1 LSEQTDPTTY
11 PAPRPAPAPRDTPDA
26 QVLPIE
32 IARLL
37 GDLKCTDIVILDVRQ
52 LSEVQDFL
60 VLATGTSER
69 QIRAVAHQVKHLV
82 EERAQSV
89 YRTSTDDQATW
100 VVIDC
105 VDLVVHLF
113 EPNARGYY
121 DLEAMWADAPQLPW
135 QRSADA
141 PRPGLVATPAE
152 PQPTEAEQSPAP
164 KPKPKPKPKK
174 APTKKAP
181 ASTPVKKKSTKK
193 AAAKP
198 RKKVAKAK
206 AVAKPAKKKVATK
219 ARTGLRVKARAK
231 PKVKPRKPSA
241 KRGRASKRL

>member
-1 LSEQTDPTTY
+1 MSEQTDPTTY
-11 PAPRPAPAPRDTPDA
+11 PAPRPAPATRDTPDA
-26 QVLPIE
+26 EVLPIE

-37 GDLKCTDIVILDVRQ
+37 GDLKCTDIVILDVRK

-82 EERAQSV
+82 EQRAQSV
-89 YRTSTDDQATW
+89 YRTSSDDQATW

-135 QRSADA
+135 QRSTNA
-141 PRPGLVATPAE
+141 PRPGLVATPSE
-152 PQPTEAEQSPAP
+152 PQPTEPEQSPAP
-164 KPKPKPKPKK
+164 APKPKPKK

-193 AAAKP
+193 APAKP

-206 AVAKPAKKKVATK
+206 PVAKPAKKKVATK

-241 KRGRASKRL
+241 KRGVASKRR

>member
-1 LSEQTDPTTY
+1 MSEQTDPTTY
-11 PAPRPAPAPRDTPDA
+11 PAPRPTPAPRDTPDA
-26 QVLPIE
+26 EVLPIE

-37 GDLKCTDIVILDVRQ
+37 GDLKCTDIVILDVRK

-82 EERAQSV
+82 EQRAQSV
-89 YRTSTDDQATW
+89 YRTSSDDQATW

-135 QRSADA
+135 QRSTNA
-141 PRPGLVATPAE
+141 PRPGLVTTPSE
-152 PQPTEAEQSPAP
+152 PQPTQAEQSPAP
-164 KPKPKPKPKK
+164 APKPKPKK

-181 ASTPVKKKSTKK
+181 ASTPVKKKSTNK
-193 AAAKP
+193 APAKP

-206 AVAKPAKKKVATK
+206 PVAKPAKKKVATK

-241 KRGRASKRL
+241 KRGVASKGR

>member
-1 LSEQTDPTTY
+1 MSEQSDPTTY
-11 PAPRPAPAPRDTPDA
+11 PAPRPAPATRDTPDA
-26 QVLPIE
+26 EVLPIE

-37 GDLKCTDIVILDVRQ
+37 GDLKCTDIVILDVRK

-82 EERAQSV
+82 EQRAQSV

-141 PRPGLVATPAE
+141 PRPGLVATPSE
-152 PQPTEAEQSPAP
+152 PQPNQAEQSPA
-164 KPKPKPKPKK
+164 PKPKPKK

-206 AVAKPAKKKVATK
+206 PVAKPAKRKVATK

-241 KRGRASKRL
+241 KRGRASKRR

>member
-1 LSEQTDPTTY
+1 MSEQTDPTTY

-26 QVLPIE
+26 EVLPIE

-37 GDLKCTDIVILDVRQ
+37 GDLKCTDIVILDVRK

-82 EERAQSV
+82 EQRAQSV
-89 YRTSTDDQATW
+89 YRTSSDDQATW

-135 QRSADA
+135 QRSTNA
-141 PRPGLVATPAE
+141 PRPGLVTTPSE
-152 PQPTEAEQSPAP
+152 PQPTEPAP
-164 KPKPKPKPKK
+164 APKPKPKK

-193 AAAKP
+193 ATAKP

-241 KRGRASKRL
+241 KRGVASKGR

>member
-1 LSEQTDPTTY
+1 MSEQTDPTTY
-11 PAPRPAPAPRDTPDA
+11 PAPRPAPATRDTPDA
-26 QVLPIE
+26 EVLPIE

-37 GDLKCTDIVILDVRQ
+37 GDLKCTDIVILDVRK

-82 EERAQSV
+82 EQRAQSV
-89 YRTSTDDQATW
+89 YRTSSDDQATW

-135 QRSADA
+135 QRSTNA
-141 PRPGLVATPAE
+141 PRPGLVTTPSE
-152 PQPTEAEQSPAP
+152 PQPTQAEQSPA
-164 KPKPKPKPKK
+164 PKPKPKK

-206 AVAKPAKKKVATK
+206 PVAKPAKKKVATK

-241 KRGRASKRL
+241 KRGVASKRR

>member
-1 LSEQTDPTTY
+1 MSEQTDPTTY

-152 PQPTEAEQSPAP
+152 PQPTQAEQSPAP
-164 KPKPKPKPKK
+164 KPAPKPKK
-174 APTKKAP
+174 APTKKTP
-181 ASTPVKKKSTKK
+181 ARTPVKKKSTKK

>member
-1 LSEQTDPTTY
+1 MSEQTDPTTY
-11 PAPRPAPAPRDTPDA
+11 PAPRPAPATRDTPDA
-26 QVLPIE
+26 EVLPIE

-89 YRTSTDDQATW
+89 YRTSSDDQATW

-135 QRSADA
+135 QRSTNA
-141 PRPGLVATPAE
+141 PRPGLVTTPSE
-152 PQPTEAEQSPAP
+152 PQPTQAEQSPA
-164 KPKPKPKPKK
+164 PKPKPKK

-241 KRGRASKRL
+241 KRGVASKRR

>member
-1 LSEQTDPTTY
+1 MSEQTDPTTY
-11 PAPRPAPAPRDTPDA
+11 PAPRPAPATRDTPDA
-26 QVLPIE
+26 EVLPIE

-37 GDLKCTDIVILDVRQ
+37 GDLKCTDIVILDVRK

-82 EERAQSV
+82 EQRAQSV
-89 YRTSTDDQATW
+89 YRTSSDDQATW

-135 QRSADA
+135 QRSTNA
-141 PRPGLVATPAE
+141 PRPGLVTTPSE
-152 PQPTEAEQSPAP
+152 PQPTQAEQSPA
-164 KPKPKPKPKK
+164 PKPKPKK

-193 AAAKP
+193 APAKP

-206 AVAKPAKKKVATK
+206 PVAKPAKRKVATK

-241 KRGRASKRL
+241 KRGVASKRR

>member
-1 LSEQTDPTTY
+1 MSEQTDPTTY

-26 QVLPIE
+26 EVLPIE
-32 IARLL
+32 IARML

-164 KPKPKPKPKK
+164 KPKPKK

-181 ASTPVKKKSTKK
+181 ARTPVKKKSTKK

-231 PKVKPRKPSA
+231 PRVKPRKPSA
-241 KRGRASKRL
+241 KRGRASK

>member
-1 LSEQTDPTTY
+1 MSEQTDPTTY
-11 PAPRPAPAPRDTPDA
+11 PAPRPTPAPRDTPDA
-26 QVLPIE
+26 EVLPIE

-37 GDLKCTDIVILDVRQ
+37 GDLKCTDIVILDVRK

-82 EERAQSV
+82 EQRAQSV
-89 YRTSTDDQATW
+89 YRTSSDDQATW

-135 QRSADA
+135 QRSTNA
-141 PRPGLVATPAE
+141 PRPGLVTTPSE
-152 PQPTEAEQSPAP
+152 PQPTEPAP
-164 KPKPKPKPKK
+164 APKPKPKPKK

-181 ASTPVKKKSTKK
+181 ASTPVKKKSTNK
-193 AAAKP
+193 APAKP

-206 AVAKPAKKKVATK
+206 PVAKPAKKKVATK

-241 KRGRASKRL
+241 KRGVASKGR

>member
-1 LSEQTDPTTY
+1 MSEQTDPTTY
-11 PAPRPAPAPRDTPDA
+11 PAPRPTPAPRDTPDA
-26 QVLPIE
+26 EVLPIE

-37 GDLKCTDIVILDVRQ
+37 GDLKCTDIVILDVRK

-82 EERAQSV
+82 EQRAQSV
-89 YRTSTDDQATW
+89 YRTSSDDQATW

-135 QRSADA
+135 QRSTNA
-141 PRPGLVATPAE
+141 PRPGLVTTPSE
-152 PQPTEAEQSPAP
+152 PQPTEPEQSPAP
-164 KPKPKPKPKK
+164 EPKPKPKPKK

-193 AAAKP
+193 ATAKP

-206 AVAKPAKKKVATK
+206 PVAKPAKKKVATK

-241 KRGRASKRL
+241 KRGVASKRR

>member
-1 LSEQTDPTTY
+1 MSEQTDPTTY
-11 PAPRPAPAPRDTPDA
+11 PAPRPAPATRDTPDA
-26 QVLPIE
+26 EVLPIE

-37 GDLKCTDIVILDVRQ
+37 GDLKCTDIVILDVRK

-82 EERAQSV
+82 EQRAQSV
-89 YRTSTDDQATW
+89 YRTSSDDQATW

-135 QRSADA
+135 QRSTNA
-141 PRPGLVATPAE
+141 PRPGLVTTPSE
-152 PQPTEAEQSPAP
+152 PQPTQAEQSPA
-164 KPKPKPKPKK
+164 PKPKPKK

-193 AAAKP
+193 VPAKP

-206 AVAKPAKKKVATK
+206 PVAKPAKKKVATK

-241 KRGRASKRL
+241 KRGVASKRR

>member
-1 LSEQTDPTTY
+1 MSEQTDPTTN

-141 PRPGLVATPAE
+141 PRPGLVATPSE

-164 KPKPKPKPKK
+164 KPAPKPKK
-174 APTKKAP
+174 APTKKTP
-181 ASTPVKKKSTKK
+181 ARTPVKKKSTKK

>member
-1 LSEQTDPTTY
+1 MSEQTDPTTY

-26 QVLPIE
+26 EVLPIE
-32 IARLL
+32 IARML

-141 PRPGLVATPAE
+141 PRPGLVATPSE

-164 KPKPKPKPKK
+164 KPKPKK

-181 ASTPVKKKSTKK
+181 ARTPVKKKSTKK

-231 PKVKPRKPSA
+231 PRVKPRKPSA
-241 KRGRASKRL
+241 KRGRASK

>member
-1 LSEQTDPTTY
+1 MSEQTDPTTY
-11 PAPRPAPAPRDTPDA
+11 PAPRPAPATRDTPDA
-26 QVLPIE
+26 EVLPIE

-37 GDLKCTDIVILDVRQ
+37 GDLKCTDIVILDVRK

-82 EERAQSV
+82 EQRAQSV
-89 YRTSTDDQATW
+89 YRTSSDDQATW

-135 QRSADA
+135 QRSTNA
-141 PRPGLVATPAE
+141 PRPGLVTTPSE
-152 PQPTEAEQSPAP
+152 PQPTQAEQSPA
-164 KPKPKPKPKK
+164 PKPKPKK

-193 AAAKP
+193 APAKP

-206 AVAKPAKKKVATK
+206 PVAKPAKKKVATK

-241 KRGRASKRL
+241 KRGVASKRR